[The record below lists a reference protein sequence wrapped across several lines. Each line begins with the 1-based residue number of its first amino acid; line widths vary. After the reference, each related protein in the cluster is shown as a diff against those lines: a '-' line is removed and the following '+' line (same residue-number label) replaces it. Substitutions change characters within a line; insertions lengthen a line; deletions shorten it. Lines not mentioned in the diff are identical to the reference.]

1 MILSQLRQLTLTQQL
16 LLIMQAIS
24 EELNDRHA
32 NGHVGDTYDPSDYTD
47 DSEGPDSA

>member
-16 LLIMQAIS
+16 LLMQAIS